1 MDILTKTISLVF
13 ERRSIEIPHIAAEA
27 PLVQRKQLTKLLS
40 AAAGTEYG
48 RKFDFS
54 SIRSYEQFAE
64 RVPLSSYD
72 DLKPYISRMINGE
85 SNILWPSLV
94 KWFAKSSGTTNDKSK
109 FLPVTKEILHH
120 CHYQGGFDCLAM
132 YLRNTTD
139 SHFFSKKS
147 LILGGSHSPSPLNNE
162 AHQGDLSA
170 VMIENLPSLANM
182 LRVPS
187 RKIVLMDEWES
198 KIKAIVEGTCHRDI
212 VSLSGV
218 PSWMLVL
225 IKAVMR
231 HCGATTLDE
240 VWPNLEVFFHG
251 GISFEPYRD
260 TYKELIK
267 SPRMHYMET
276 YNASEGFFA
285 LQDDPFNHSMLI
297 MPDYGIFYEFI
308 PFAEEGSE
316 QPVAVPLSEVKKDSN
331 YAVVITTCGGLWR
344 YRLGDTIR
352 FTSVNPY
359 KFVITGRTKNYI
371 NAFGEELMVDNADK
385 AIAETCRITGATV
398 KEFTAAPL
406 FLLGDAKGR
415 HQWFIEFEKQPES
428 IKIFSSVLD
437 ESLKELNS
445 DYEAKR
451 YKEISLQPP
460 EIIVAREGSFYEW
473 MRRNDKL
480 GGQHKVPRLFNDR
493 SFIEALI
500 RINEE

>member
-1 MDILTKTISLVF
+1 
-13 ERRSIEIPHIAAEA
+13 
-27 PLVQRKQLTKLLS
+27 
-40 AAAGTEYG
+40 
-48 RKFDFS
+48 
-54 SIRSYEQFAE
+54 
-64 RVPLSSYD
+64 
-72 DLKPYISRMINGE
+72 
-85 SNILWPSLV
+85 
-94 KWFAKSSGTTNDKSK
+94 
-109 FLPVTKEILHH
+109 
-120 CHYQGGFDCLAM
+120 
-132 YLRNTTD
+132 
-139 SHFFSKKS
+139 
-147 LILGGSHSPSPLNNE
+147 
-162 AHQGDLSA
+162 
-170 VMIENLPSLANM
+170 
-182 LRVPS
+182 
-187 RKIVLMDEWES
+187 
-198 KIKAIVEGTCHRDI
+198 
-212 VSLSGV
+212 
-218 PSWMLVL
+218 
-225 IKAVMR
+225 
-231 HCGATTLDE
+231 
-240 VWPNLEVFFHG
+240 
-251 GISFEPYRD
+251 
-260 TYKELIK
+260 
-267 SPRMHYMET
+267 
-276 YNASEGFFA
+276 
-285 LQDDPFNHSMLI
+285 
-297 MPDYGIFYEFI
+297 
-308 PFAEEGSE
+308 
-316 QPVAVPLSEVKKDSN
+316 
-331 YAVVITTCGGLWR
+331 LWR